1 MRLLV
6 TRPEP
11 DATLFK
17 TRLEAMGHHVR
28 LAPLIRIE
36 LDSRAIPLEGV
47 QALIA
52 TSRNALRALA
62 GSPSLGAAVTLPI
75 FTVGPGT
82 LEYARQLG
90 FARVHSGPGTAREL
104 AALIASQ
111 TKPKDG
117 PLVHLAG
124 DRRAF
129 NLKGALEKLGFQV
142 HLEVVYSSIAAET
155 LEPGISEAIRGG
167 QLDGVILMSP
177 RSADVYKTLVEQ
189 AGLGQSASRLHS
201 FCLSAGVAKR
211 LGALVHNNV
220 SVAAAPNSEEM
231 LALVARVASNSA

>member
-11 DATLFK
+11 DAALFK
-17 TRLEAMGHHVR
+17 TRLEAMGHHVS
-28 LAPLIRIE
+28 LAPMIRIE

-62 GSPSLGAAVTLPI
+62 GCPSFGAAVALPI

-82 LEYARQLG
+82 LEYAHQLG
-90 FARVHSGPGTAREL
+90 FVRVHAGPGTAREL
-104 AALIASQ
+104 AGLIASQ
-111 TKPKDG
+111 TKPNDG

-129 NLKGALEKLGFQV
+129 DLNGALEKMGFRV
-142 HLEVVYSSIAAET
+142 RLEIVYHSVAAEA
-155 LEPGISEAIRGG
+155 LEPGIADAIRGG
-167 QLDGVILMSP
+167 RLDGVIVMSP

-189 AGLGQSASRLHS
+189 AGLGQAASQLHC

-211 LGALVHNNV
+211 LGTLAQNNV

-231 LALVARVASNSA
+231 LALVARVASNSG